1 MGREP
6 IRRNLHS
13 TTGREATDWQVL
25 LIEFVRLIFSFPLWL
40 GVPCTYLPA
49 KFPSSQH
56 ADKLHSLLT
65 MATDLSLNRGV
76 AVLQAARSETSLFS
90 SFISASPGMLNKP
103 AAFRAIA
110 LANTPRVRII
120 ARASPGLG
128 SDNESDGLSGGCG
141 AGSSS
146 TGSSAGRASSP
157 QRSSSFSGGSGGKSG
172 GSSGNAGAQSSKV
185 LPPAAHGNVTG
196 ATIAL
201 EKGAQDAE
209 DVDEATRRA
218 VLRGGEMQRRQ
229 HQQKRRAAAKAE
241 EEDVVVEAGGD
252 LEKYIATYNR
262 WVRLGGRLDKCVG
275 LLEQMHQHALFDPN
289 QIYHNLF
296 FSMCKSERAVASA
309 FRFVALL
316 ESAGAAQLSTYNQLL
331 SVCSHCADVAS
342 AQRVLRMVQASRWR
356 ADTAL
361 YTALIAACCKAA
373 KLDLAFKVYHDMEA
387 AGVEPNVRTFGT
399 LVDGCA
405 KQGHVAKAFGAY
417 GILISKGLKPDRA
430 IFNAL
435 ITACGRAGSWE
446 RVFDVLVDMR
456 SEGLTPDHVTMGAVI
471 AACANCGQV
480 ERALEVYEEMRAGG
494 VRPSL
499 EVFTAAVH
507 ACSQTGDLPRA
518 LAIYEHLKQH
528 NIKPDEILFSALIN
542 VAAHANKPDAALA
555 LLQEMRRARV
565 QPGTVTYAALMGM
578 YNRLGLTDEAS
589 QLYAEVKAKRQQS
602 ALLRPSVPMFNAL
615 ITSLCQQGC
624 VEEALSALQD
634 MRAMDLKPDKTT
646 YALLIAA
653 CKEGSMVERAFSLYH
668 EAQVDGI
675 RIGHAICESMIEIC
689 VEQHRAGAPKPSFS
703 FVIGHLPMAFDLRHP
718 DNDWAECGLAVYRQS
733 VACGV
738 IPTLNLLSKLL
749 CLLRVPHPSSS
760 SSSSSPS
767 SSHTDLAGYAAGEV
781 TTGQPASPFS
791 HSSLSSSAAATAAP
805 AAPPAFASRL
815 PPSLPSS
822 AFALSSISSS
832 HSSGG
837 SYAFTVPETA
847 ASNLESASAAAA
859 AGGSA
864 RISGSSGAGSAS
876 SPLAD
881 VFDLYEPLAYS
892 LYEEAEVLGA
902 VPVLSSTAG
911 PISLRFAGYPPNLAE
926 VCVLVLLR
934 GLLKKYRAMPGMKI
948 FPIALHLPVESVEVS
963 PLKRKGKHTLQIAS
977 RTSQGVA
984 ALLRRL
990 GLPYFGYESSGVLRI
1005 TASAVTRWLRLRP
1018 HAPTSVPLAT
1028 ITGDAS
1034 SSSSLAVPPG
1044 SSPGSPFGSVPAV
1057 NPLGL
1062 PVGSARGGLGSG
1074 ILQQQRAIRM
1084 RGAAAAAVNQMQQ
1097 QQQQQQ
1103 GQQQARH
1110 RQQQQHQWDESS
1122 EEDEEGDGRGRMGR
1136 YGAAG
1141 AHRMTVGG
1149 AAVRKQLQRWSPEA
1163 QLSGKKW
1170 ERAFAGWESDS
1181 DEDEEFIIR
1190 QGFKH

>member
-1 MGREP
+1 
-6 IRRNLHS
+6 
-13 TTGREATDWQVL
+13 
-25 LIEFVRLIFSFPLWL
+25 
-40 GVPCTYLPA
+40 
-49 KFPSSQH
+49 
-56 ADKLHSLLT
+56 
-65 MATDLSLNRGV
+65 MATDLTLNRGV

-120 ARASPGLG
+120 ARASPGLS

-146 TGSSAGRASSP
+146 TGSSSGRASSP
-157 QRSSSFSGGSGGKSG
+157 QRSSSFSGGSGGG
-172 GSSGNAGAQSSKV
+172 SGNAGAQGAKV

-196 ATIAL
+196 ATVAL
-201 EKGAQDAE
+201 EKGAQEAE
-209 DVDEATRRA
+209 DVDEATRRP
-218 VLRGGEMQRRQ
+218 VLRDGEMQRRQ
-229 HQQKRRAAAKAE
+229 QQQQKRRAAAKAE
-241 EEDVVVEAGGD
+241 EEDVSVEAGGD
-252 LEKYIATYNR
+252 VEKYIATYNR

-275 LLEQMHQHALFDPN
+275 LLEQMHQYALFDPN

-331 SVCSHCADVAS
+331 SVCSHCADVTS
-342 AQRVLRMVQASRWR
+342 AQKVLRMVQASRWR

-361 YTALIAACCKAA
+361 YTALIAACCKSA

-435 ITACGRAGSWE
+435 ITACGRAGCWE
-446 RVFDVLVDMR
+446 RAFDVLVDMR

-578 YNRLGLTDEAS
+578 YNRLGLTNEAS

-602 ALLRPSVPMFNAL
+602 AMLRPSVPMFNAL

-653 CKEGSMVERAFSLYH
+653 CRERSMVEQAFSLYH
-668 EAQVDGI
+668 EAQVDGA

-689 VEQHRAGAPKPSFS
+689 MEQHRTGAPKPSFS

-749 CLLRVPHPSSS
+749 WLLRTPH
-760 SSSSSPS
+760 SSSPR
-767 SSHTDLAGYAAGEV
+767 TPLATYAAAGE
-781 TTGQPASPFS
+781 TSGESASPFS
-791 HSSLSSSAAATAAP
+791 HSSSSSSAAAAAP
-805 AAPPAFASRL
+805 AASPAPPAFASRL

-822 AFALSSISSS
+822 GFALSSSSSSSSSHSSS
-832 HSSGG
+832 HSSG
-837 SYAFTVPETA
+837 SYEFTVPETA

-864 RISGSSGAGSAS
+864 RISSSSSSSGGSGGSAGSAT

-963 PLKRKGKHTLQIAS
+963 PLKRKGTHTLQLAS

-984 ALLRRL
+984 SLLRRL

-1028 ITGDAS
+1028 VTGDAS
-1034 SSSSLAVPPG
+1034 SSSSLAVAPG
-1044 SSPGSPFGSVPAV
+1044 SSPASPYGSVPAV

-1103 GQQQARH
+1103 AQQQARH

-1136 YGAAG
+1136 YGAVAG

-1149 AAVRKQLQRWSPEA
+1149 AAVRKQLQRWSPDA

-1170 ERAFAGWESDS
+1170 ERAFAGWESDT

>member
-1 MGREP
+1 
-6 IRRNLHS
+6 
-13 TTGREATDWQVL
+13 
-25 LIEFVRLIFSFPLWL
+25 
-40 GVPCTYLPA
+40 
-49 KFPSSQH
+49 
-56 ADKLHSLLT
+56 
-65 MATDLSLNRGV
+65 MATDLTLNRGV

-103 AAFRAIA
+103 AAFRAVA

-120 ARASPGLG
+120 ARASPGLS
-128 SDNESDGLSGGCG
+128 SDNESDSVSGGCG

-146 TGSSAGRASSP
+146 TGSSSGRASSP

-172 GSSGNAGAQSSKV
+172 GGSGNAGAQGAKV

-196 ATIAL
+196 ATVAL
-201 EKGAQDAE
+201 EKGAQEAE

-218 VLRGGEMQRRQ
+218 VLRDGEMQRRQ
-229 HQQKRRAAAKAE
+229 QQQRRRAAE
-241 EEDVVVEAGGD
+241 EEDVSVEAGGD
-252 LEKYIATYNR
+252 VEKYIATYNR

-331 SVCSHCADVAS
+331 SVCSHCADVTS
-342 AQRVLRMVQASRWR
+342 AQKVLRMVQASRWR

-361 YTALIAACCKAA
+361 YTALIAACCKSA
-373 KLDLAFKVYHDMEA
+373 KLDLAFKVRHLLRNPPSSSHPPLLPPFFPPYGAARHHD
-387 AGVEPNVRTFGT
+387 
-399 LVDGCA
+399 
-405 KQGHVAKAFGAY
+405 Q
-417 GILISKGLKPDRA
+417 
-430 IFNAL
+430 
-435 ITACGRAGSWE
+435 
-446 RVFDVLVDMR
+446 
-456 SEGLTPDHVTMGAVI
+456 
-471 AACANCGQV
+471 
-480 ERALEVYEEMRAGG
+480 
-494 VRPSL
+494 
-499 EVFTAAVH
+499 
-507 ACSQTGDLPRA
+507 
-518 LAIYEHLKQH
+518 
-528 NIKPDEILFSALIN
+528 ILFSALIN

-578 YNRLGLTDEAS
+578 YNRVRHAPPLALHSPLRLPLCPPVLCLPPLFPASLSVSPLLPPPLLPHLPSLFPPFLTS
-589 QLYAEVKAKRQQS
+589 PLPTS
-602 ALLRPSVPMFNAL
+602 FPSTLR
-615 ITSLCQQGC
+615 
-624 VEEALSALQD
+624 
-634 MRAMDLKPDKTT
+634 
-646 YALLIAA
+646 
-653 CKEGSMVERAFSLYH
+653 SMVEQAFSLYH
-668 EAQVDGI
+668 EAQVDGA

-689 VEQHRAGAPKPSFS
+689 MEQHRTGASKPSFS

-749 CLLRVPHPSSS
+749 CLLRAPHSSSSS

-767 SSHTDLAGYAAGEV
+767 SPHTPLAVYTAGEEAAGR
-781 TTGQPASPFS
+781 
-791 HSSLSSSAAATAAP
+791 SSSAAP

-822 AFALSSISSS
+822 GFALSSSSS
-832 HSSGG
+832 SSGSHNSG
-837 SYAFTVPETA
+837 SYSFTVPETVP
-847 ASNLESASAAAA
+847 SNLESAPAATAAAAAAAAAA
-859 AGGSA
+859 AGSGRSSGGS
-864 RISGSSGAGSAS
+864 GGAGSAS

-963 PLKRKGKHTLQIAS
+963 PLKRKGTHTLQIAS

-1018 HAPTSVPLAT
+1018 HAPTTVPLAT
-1028 ITGDAS
+1028 ITGDG
-1034 SSSSLAVPPG
+1034 SSLAAAPG
-1044 SSPGSPFGSVPAV
+1044 SSPASPYGSVPAV
-1057 NPLGL
+1057 NPSGL

-1103 GQQQARH
+1103 AQQQARH
-1110 RQQQQHQWDESS
+1110 RQQQQHQWDDSS

-1136 YGAAG
+1136 YGAVAG

-1170 ERAFAGWESDS
+1170 ERAFAGWESET